1 MRIVSNTS
9 PIVALAHLGEL
20 DLLRK
25 ILDSAIL
32 IPPAVSRE
40 LAGRKLPEWFEV
52 RELRQ
57 PLSATALEA
66 FLGAG
71 ESEALA
77 LALEVEADLV
87 LLDDKAARRLASQL
101 RLTVVGTL
109 GLLLKAKEAG
119 LIPSIRPKLEA
130 LRTLPF
136 HISPR
141 LQEDIL
147 TQARE

>member
-1 MRIVSNTS
+1 LRIVSNTS

-25 ILDSAIL
+25 IFDGVVL
-32 IPPAVSRE
+32 IPPAVSCE
-40 LAGRKLPEWFEV
+40 LAGRTLPEWLEI

-57 PLSATALEA
+57 PLSARAFEA

-77 LALEVEADLV
+77 LALEAEADLV

-101 RLTVVGTL
+101 RLAVVGTL

-130 LRTLPF
+130 LRSLPF
-136 HISPR
+136 HISPHLR
-141 LQEDIL
+141 ENIL

>member
-20 DLLRK
+20 DLLQK
-25 ILDSAIL
+25 IFDSTVL
-32 IPPAVSRE
+32 IPPAVARE
-40 LAGRKLPEWFEV
+40 LAGRALPEWFEV
-52 RELRQ
+52 REVRQ
-57 PLSATALEA
+57 PLSARTLEA

-77 LALEVEADLV
+77 LALEAEADLV

-101 RLTVVGTL
+101 HLSVV
-109 GLLLKAKEAG
+109 GLLLKTKEAG
-119 LIPSIRPKLEA
+119 LIPSIRPKMEA
-130 LRTLPF
+130 LRSLPF

-141 LQEDIL
+141 LQESIL
-147 TQARE
+147 AQARE

>member
-20 DLLRK
+20 DLPRK
-25 ILDSAIL
+25 IFDSAIL
-32 IPPAVSRE
+32 IPPAIAHE
-40 LAGRKLPEWFEV
+40 LAGRVLPEWFEV
-52 RELRQ
+52 REVRQ
-57 PLSATALEA
+57 PLSARTLEA

-77 LALEVEADLV
+77 LALEAEADLV

-101 RLTVVGTL
+101 HLSVV
-109 GLLLKAKEAG
+109 GLLLKTKEAG
-119 LIPSIRPKLEA
+119 LIPSIRPKMEA
-130 LRTLPF
+130 LRSLPF

-141 LQEDIL
+141 LQESIL
-147 TQARE
+147 AQARE

>member
-9 PIVALAHLGEL
+9 PIVALAHRGEL

-25 ILDSAIL
+25 IFDGAIL

-40 LAGRKLPEWFEV
+40 LAGRTLPEWFEI

-57 PLSATALEA
+57 PLSARALEA

-77 LALEVEADLV
+77 LALEVETDLV

-130 LRTLPF
+130 LRSLPF

-141 LQEDIL
+141 LQENIL

>member
-1 MRIVSNTS
+1 M
-9 PIVALAHLGEL
+9 ALDHLGEL

-25 ILDSAIL
+25 ICDSAIL
-32 IPPAVSRE
+32 IPPAIARE
-40 LAGRKLPEWFEV
+40 LAGRTLPEWFEV

-57 PLSATALEA
+57 PLGARALEA

-77 LALEVEADLV
+77 LALEVEADFV
-87 LLDDKAARRLASQL
+87 LLDDKAARRLATQL

-119 LIPSIRPKLEA
+119 LIPSIRTELEA
-130 LRTLPF
+130 LRSLPF
-136 HISPR
+136 RISPR
-141 LQEDIL
+141 LQASIL
-147 TQARE
+147 AQARE

>member
-9 PIVALAHLGEL
+9 PIVALDHLGEL

-25 ILDSAIL
+25 IFDCAIL
-32 IPPAVSRE
+32 IPPAVSSE
-40 LAGRKLPEWFEV
+40 LAGRALPEWFEV
-52 RELRQ
+52 REVRQ
-57 PLSATALEA
+57 PLSARALEA

-77 LALEVEADLV
+77 LALAVEADLV

-101 RLTVVGTL
+101 RLAVVGTL
-109 GLLLKAKEAG
+109 GVLLKAKEAG

-130 LRTLPF
+130 LRSLPF

-141 LQEDIL
+141 LEENIL
-147 TQARE
+147 AQPRQ

>member
-9 PIVALAHLGEL
+9 PIVALDHLGEL

-25 ILDSAIL
+25 IFDGVIL
-32 IPPAVSRE
+32 IPSAVSRE
-40 LAGRKLPEWFEV
+40 LAGRTLPEWFEV
-52 RELRQ
+52 RDLRQ
-57 PLSATALEA
+57 PLSARALEA

-87 LLDDKAARRLASQL
+87 LLDDKAARRVATQL
-101 RLTVVGTL
+101 HLTAVGTL

-119 LIPSIRPKLEA
+119 LIPSIRPKLETP
-130 LRTLPF
+130 RTLPF

-141 LQEDIL
+141 LRENIL
-147 TQARE
+147 TLARE

>member
-1 MRIVSNTS
+1 LRIVSNTS
-9 PIVALAHLGEL
+9 PIVALDHLGEL

-25 ILDSAIL
+25 IFDSAIL
-32 IPPAVSRE
+32 IPPAVARE
-40 LAGRKLPEWFEV
+40 LAGRVLPEWFEV

-57 PLSATALEA
+57 PLSARALEA

-87 LLDDKAARRLASQL
+87 WLDDKAARRLATQL

-109 GLLLKAKEAG
+109 GVLLKAKEAG
-119 LIPSIRPKLEA
+119 LIPSIRPKLDA
-130 LRTLPF
+130 LRSLPF

-141 LQEDIL
+141 LQESIL
-147 TQARE
+147 AQARE

>member
-9 PIVALAHLGEL
+9 PIVALDHLGEL

-25 ILDSAIL
+25 IFDSAIL

-40 LAGRKLPEWFEV
+40 LAGRKLPEWFEI

-77 LALEVEADLV
+77 LALEAEADFI

-130 LRTLPF
+130 LRSLPF

-141 LQEDIL
+141 LQEDVL

>member
-9 PIVALAHLGEL
+9 PIVALDHLGEP

-25 ILDSAIL
+25 IFDSTIL
-32 IPPAVSRE
+32 IPPAVARE
-40 LAGRKLPEWFEV
+40 LAGRALPEWFEV
-52 RELRQ
+52 REVRQ
-57 PLSATALEA
+57 PLSARTLEA

-77 LALEVEADLV
+77 LALEAEADFI

-119 LIPSIRPKLEA
+119 LIASIRPKLEA
-130 LRTLPF
+130 LRSLPF

>member
-9 PIVALAHLGEL
+9 PIVALDHLGEL

-25 ILDSAIL
+25 IFDSATL

-40 LAGRKLPEWFEV
+40 LAGRRAPEWFEV

-57 PLSATALEA
+57 PLSARALEA

-71 ESEALA
+71 ESETLA
-77 LALEVEADLV
+77 LALEVGADVV
-87 LLDDKAARRLASQL
+87 LLDDKAARRMAYQL

-109 GLLLKAKEAG
+109 GV
-119 LIPSIRPKLEA
+119 
-130 LRTLPF
+130 LP
-136 HISPR
+136 PG
-141 LQEDIL
+141 D
-147 TQARE
+147 

>member
-1 MRIVSNTS
+1 LRIVSNTS

-25 ILDSAIL
+25 IFDSAIL

-40 LAGRKLPEWFEV
+40 LAGRKLPEWFEI
-52 RELRQ
+52 RGLRQ

-77 LALEVEADLV
+77 LALGAVV
-87 LLDDKAARRLASQL
+87 YPARSRWRNRRQAMTIDRPLAVW
-101 RLTVVGTL
+101 T
-109 GLLLKAKEAG
+109 
-119 LIPSIRPKLEA
+119 
-130 LRTLPF
+130 
-136 HISPR
+136 
-141 LQEDIL
+141 
-147 TQARE
+147 

>member
-9 PIVALAHLGEL
+9 PIVALAHLGGL
-20 DLLRK
+20 NLLRK
-25 ILDSAIL
+25 IFDSAIL

-40 LAGRKLPEWFEV
+40 LAGRKLPEWFEI

-77 LALEVEADLV
+77 LALEAEADLV
-87 LLDDKAARRLASQL
+87 LLDDKAARRLAPQ
-101 RLTVVGTL
+101 RGIT
-109 GLLLKAKEAG
+109 GLAN
-119 LIPSIRPKLEA
+119 RF
-130 LRTLPF
+130 R
-136 HISPR
+136 R
-141 LQEDIL
+141 VY
-147 TQARE
+147 

>member
-1 MRIVSNTS
+1 LRIVSNTS
-9 PIVALAHLGEL
+9 PIVALDHLGEL

-25 ILDSAIL
+25 IFGSAIL
-32 IPPAVSRE
+32 IPPAASRE
-40 LAGRKLPEWFEV
+40 LAGRVLPEWFEV

-57 PLSATALEA
+57 PLSARALGA

-77 LALEVEADLV
+77 LALEAEADLV
-87 LLDDKAARRLASQL
+87 LLDDKAARRVATQL

-109 GLLLKAKEAG
+109 GLMLKAKEVG

-130 LRTLPF
+130 LRSLPF
-136 HISPR
+136 HISPH

>member
-1 MRIVSNTS
+1 LRIVSNTS

-40 LAGRKLPEWFEV
+40 LAGRKLPEWFEI

-57 PLSATALEA
+57 PLSARALEA

-77 LALEVEADLV
+77 LALEAEADFI

-109 GLLLKAKEAG
+109 GLLVKAKEAG
-119 LIPSIRPKLEA
+119 LIASIRPKLEA
-130 LRTLPF
+130 LRSLPF

>member
-1 MRIVSNTS
+1 LRIVSNTS

-25 ILDSAIL
+25 IFDSAIL
-32 IPPAVSRE
+32 IPPAVARE
-40 LAGRKLPEWFEV
+40 LAGRVLPEWFEI

-57 PLSATALEA
+57 PLSARALEA

-71 ESEALA
+71 ESESLA
-77 LALEVEADLV
+77 LALEAEADLV
-87 LLDDKAARRLASQL
+87 VLDDKAARRLATQL

-109 GLLLKAKEAG
+109 GLLLRAKEAG

-136 HISPR
+136 HVSPR
-141 LQEDIL
+141 LRENIL

>member
-20 DLLRK
+20 DLPRK
-25 ILDSAIL
+25 IFDSAIL
-32 IPPAVSRE
+32 IPPAIAHE
-40 LAGRKLPEWFEV
+40 LAGRVLPEWFEV

-57 PLSATALEA
+57 PLSARALEA

-109 GLLLKAKEAG
+109 GLLLKAKEAAW
-119 LIPSIRPKLEA
+119 IPSIRPKLEA
-130 LRTLPF
+130 LRSLPF
-136 HISPR
+136 HISSH
-141 LQEDIL
+141 LQENIL